1 VGYVATIAIL
11 FLYLFIAPLIFNLLI
26 VTPLF
31 DLFLYYTVS
40 YVIINLVLIG
50 KDYLKKK
57 TKAEEVSII
66 NNEK

>member
-11 FLYLFIAPLIFNLLI
+11 FLYLFIAPFIFNLLI

-31 DLFLYYTVS
+31 DLFVYYTIS